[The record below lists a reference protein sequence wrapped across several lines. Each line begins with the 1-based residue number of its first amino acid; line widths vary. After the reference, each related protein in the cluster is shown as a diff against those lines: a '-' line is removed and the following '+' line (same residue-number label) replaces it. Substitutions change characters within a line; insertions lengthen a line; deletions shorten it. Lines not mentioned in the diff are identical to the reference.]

1 MLLCEFLE
9 SWSGNIVGVVK
20 IERDTMTIET
30 LREVLSEIFK
40 IPVPIWNLTS
50 SDY

>member
-9 SWSGNIVGVVK
+9 SCSGNIGVVK
-20 IERDTMTIET
+20 IERDTMTTET

-40 IPVPIWNLTS
+40 IQVLI
-50 SDY
+50 